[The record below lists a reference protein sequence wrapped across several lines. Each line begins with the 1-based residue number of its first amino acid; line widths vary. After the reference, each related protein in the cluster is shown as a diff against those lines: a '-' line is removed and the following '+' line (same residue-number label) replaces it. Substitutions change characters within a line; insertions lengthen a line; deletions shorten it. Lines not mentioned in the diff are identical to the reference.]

1 MRFDDIIKCSRDE
14 ESSIYGTDTNN
25 PELPCSQ
32 LLLFLFRLQASSTM
46 AGGITE
52 TGEPYS
58 DYVSV
63 TLSAVWL

>member
-1 MRFDDIIKCSRDE
+1 
-14 ESSIYGTDTNN
+14 
-25 PELPCSQ
+25 
-32 LLLFLFRLQASSTM
+32 M

-63 TLSAVWL
+63 MLSADDVASSVTIKVLMMLFFFKKKKLYIRN